1 MQGKYDNMKLRKLH
15 DKTHREEHRIRG
27 GKIKEW
33 TFDKNFSM
41 FLEVST
47 VHHHSNV
54 FCVHFSTSLKDLKLN
69 LTEPTSYLNLFGV
82 LCDHDFVV
90 STLGYFA
97 SHYRVMSGF
106 TNSPTTKC
114 RRKLDEIY
122 DLVTALIF
130 RGFQRLTEET
140 GKEENFKVEVCLSND
155 FIGLDFIIYSLLA
168 AGGAMYVEVFNRV
181 IQLAYN
187 IIKRNKVGE
196 TNTYLDG
203 TYYCFT

>member
-1 MQGKYDNMKLRKLH
+1 
-15 DKTHREEHRIRG
+15 
-27 GKIKEW
+27 
-33 TFDKNFSM
+33 M

-90 STLGYFA
+90 SFSQVSTLGYFA
-97 SHYRVMSGF
+97 SHYRVM
-106 TNSPTTKC
+106 

-140 GKEENFKVEVCLSND
+140 GKEENFKVE
-155 FIGLDFIIYSLLA
+155 LLA

>member
-1 MQGKYDNMKLRKLH
+1 
-15 DKTHREEHRIRG
+15 
-27 GKIKEW
+27 
-33 TFDKNFSM
+33 M

-90 STLGYFA
+90 SFSQVSTLGYFG
-97 SHYRVMSGF
+97 SHYRVMRYVKFFFVQYSVICGSGF

-155 FIGLDFIIYSLLA
+155 FIGLDFIIYS
-168 AGGAMYVEVFNRV
+168 V
-181 IQLAYN
+181 
-187 IIKRNKVGE
+187 
-196 TNTYLDG
+196 
-203 TYYCFT
+203 

>member
-1 MQGKYDNMKLRKLH
+1 MKLRKLH

-27 GKIKEW
+27 GKIKER
-33 TFDKNFSM
+33 TFDKNGSFSM
-41 FLEVST
+41 FLE
-47 VHHHSNV
+47 
-54 FCVHFSTSLKDLKLN
+54 
-69 LTEPTSYLNLFGV
+69 
-82 LCDHDFVV
+82 V

-97 SHYRVMSGF
+97 SHYRVM
-106 TNSPTTKC
+106 

-140 GKEENFKVEVCLSND
+140 VYSPGNKLHILLWVCYKPYKSMLPS
-155 FIGLDFIIYSLLA
+155 IQLLA
-168 AGGAMYVEVFNRV
+168 ARGAMYVEVFNRV
-181 IQLAYN
+181 IPLAYN

>member
-1 MQGKYDNMKLRKLH
+1 MKLRKLH

-27 GKIKEW
+27 GKIKER
-33 TFDKNFSM
+33 TFDKNGSFSM

-90 STLGYFA
+90 SFSQVSTLGYFA
-97 SHYRVMSGF
+97 SHYRVM
-106 TNSPTTKC
+106 

-155 FIGLDFIIYSLLA
+155 FIGLDFIIYS
-168 AGGAMYVEVFNRV
+168 V
-181 IQLAYN
+181 
-187 IIKRNKVGE
+187 
-196 TNTYLDG
+196 
-203 TYYCFT
+203 